1 MSETAIGAIVRL
13 LTMFGLV
20 LLNGFFVAAEFAL
33 VSVRRTRIE
42 HLANEGNSRARGV
55 SRALEH
61 LDTYIAATQLGI
73 TMASLGLG
81 FVAEPTIAA
90 LLDPLF
96 ARIPFLQ
103 GPGAVISSH
112 TVALIISFAIAT
124 VLHIV
129 FGELAPK
136 SIALQRPEITS
147 LWVTAPLNVFLAI
160 FRYPIALLNG
170 IGNGVVRLIG
180 LQPAGGHAAV
190 HSVEELELLIHSTR
204 EAGLLEEQQEHMVAG
219 VFEFGERRASRVM
232 TPRTE
237 LSAVPVTISLAD
249 LVDQAANG
257 SHSRLVIFENDLDH
271 VLGVVHAKDVLRTI
285 QYHLEAVAKKE
296 EVPEFEIRDILR
308 KVPYFPESLPLDE
321 LMAELRRQ
329 KAQVAV
335 MVDEFGGTAG
345 IVTLEDLLEEIVGDV
360 SDEFDVGGETVVE
373 QPDGSYLVDGLMAVE
388 EVDDRFAL
396 GIEEPFYDTIGG
408 YVFGQL
414 GRAAAVDDEVQA
426 PSGRWLRV
434 AELDGLRVARVS
446 ILPLHAAEPVADGA
460 IEHEHA

>member
-1 MSETAIGAIVRL
+1 MGDSAITIIWRL
-13 LTMFGLV
+13 LAMLGLV
-20 LLNGFFVAAEFAL
+20 LLNGFFVGAEFAL

-42 HLANEGNSRARGV
+42 QLVNSGSAMARRV
-55 SRALEH
+55 QRALSQ
-61 LDTYIAATQLGI
+61 LDAYIAATQLGI
-73 TMASLGLG
+73 TMVSLALG
-81 FVAEPTIAA
+81 AIGESVISPIFE
-90 LLDPLF
+90 PLF
-96 ARIPFLQ
+96 NRILPNE
-103 GPGAVISSH
+103 G
-112 TVALIISFAIAT
+112 ALITSHVVAFVFSFALT
-124 VLHIV
+124 TFLTIV
-129 FGELAPK
+129 FGELVPK
-136 SIALQRPEITS
+136 NLALQRTEQAALILTP
-147 LWVTAPLNVFLAI
+147 PLNIFLTIFKPIVFFLRWVGNLILRALGLDPSLA
-160 FRYPIALLNG
+160 
-170 IGNGVVRLIG
+170 
-180 LQPAGGHAAV
+180 HASV
-190 HSVEELELLIHSTR
+190 HSVEELELIVHSSR

-237 LSAVPVTISLAD
+237 LHAVPVTISLAD
-249 LVDQAANG
+249 LVDEAANG
-257 SHSRLVIFENDLDH
+257 THSRLVIFENDLDH

-308 KVPYFPESLPLDE
+308 KVPFFPESLPLDE

-329 KAQVAV
+329 RAQVAV

-360 SDEFDVGGETVVE
+360 ADEFDLAGETVVE

-388 EVDDRFAL
+388 EVDERFAL

-446 ILPLHAAEPVADGA
+446 ILPLNSADPAADGVVEQ
-460 IEHEHA
+460 EHV

>member
-1 MSETAIGAIVRL
+1 MGDSAVTIILRL
-13 LTMFGLV
+13 LAVVGLV
-20 LLNGFFVAAEFAL
+20 LLNGFFVGAEFAL

-42 HLANEGNSRARGV
+42 QLVNSGSAMARRV
-55 SRALEH
+55 QRALSQ
-61 LDTYIAATQLGI
+61 LDAYIAATQLGI
-73 TMASLGLG
+73 TMVSLALG
-81 FVAEPTIAA
+81 AIGESVISPIFE
-90 LLDPLF
+90 PLF
-96 ARIPFLQ
+96 DRLLPNE
-103 GPGAVISSH
+103 G
-112 TVALIISFAIAT
+112 ALITSHVVAFVFSFALT
-124 VLHIV
+124 TFLTIV
-129 FGELAPK
+129 FGELVPK
-136 SIALQRPEITS
+136 NLALQRTEQAALI
-147 LWVTAPLNVFLAI
+147 LTAPLNIFLTI
-160 FRYPIALLNG
+160 FKPIVLFLRWVGNLILRAL
-170 IGNGVVRLIG
+170 G
-180 LQPAGGHAAV
+180 LDPNLAHTSV
-190 HSVEELELLIHSTR
+190 HSVEELELIVHSSR

-237 LSAVPVTISLAD
+237 LHAVPVTISLAD
-249 LVDQAANG
+249 LVDEAANG
-257 SHSRLVIFENDLDH
+257 THSRLVIFENDLDH

-296 EVPEFEIRDILR
+296 AVPEFEIRDILR
-308 KVPYFPESLPLDE
+308 KVPFFPESLPLDE

-329 KAQVAV
+329 RAQVAV

-360 SDEFDVGGETVVE
+360 ADEFDLAGETVAE

-388 EVDDRFAL
+388 EVDERFAL

-414 GRAAAVDDEVQA
+414 GRAAAVGDEVQA

-446 ILPLHAAEPVADGA
+446 ILPLHSADPAADGVVEQ
-460 IEHEHA
+460 EHV